1 MDEQRKNDLA
11 DIIGSLESRHK
22 HYAQVTERH
31 SNDEMARSFT
41 SAFNDFEYAIQVLR
55 AIRDD
60 RGFDMEDE
68 DE

>member
-1 MDEQRKNDLA
+1 MDEQRKQELA

-22 HYAQVTERH
+22 HYAQVEDRH
-31 SNDEMARSFT
+31 NADEMARSFT
-41 SAFNDFEYAIQVLR
+41 SAFNDFEYAIQILR
-55 AIRDD
+55 AIRDE

>member
-1 MDEQRKNDLA
+1 MDEQRKQELA

-22 HYAQVTERH
+22 HYAQVAERH
-31 SNDEMARSFT
+31 NAEEMTRAFT
-41 SAFNDFEYAIQVLR
+41 SAFNDFEYAIQILR
-55 AIRDD
+55 AIRDE

>member
-1 MDEQRKNDLA
+1 MDAQRKQELA
-11 DIIGSLESRHK
+11 DIIGSLESRQK
-22 HYAQVTERH
+22 HYAQVGERR
-31 SNDEMARSFT
+31 NQEEMARAFT
-41 SAFNDFEYAIQVLR
+41 SAFNDFEYAIQILR

>member
-1 MDEQRKNDLA
+1 MDEQRKQELA

-22 HYAQVTERH
+22 HYAQVEDRH
-31 SNDEMARSFT
+31 NQEEMGRTFT
-41 SAFNDFEYAIQVLR
+41 SAFNDFEYAIQILR

>member
-1 MDEQRKNDLA
+1 MDEQRKNELA
-11 DIIGSLESRHK
+11 DIIGSLESRLK
-22 HYAQVTERH
+22 HYALVAERH
-31 SNDEMARSFT
+31 NQEEMARGFS
-41 SAFNDFEYAIQVLR
+41 SAVNDFEYSIQILR

>member
-68 DE
+68 DD

>member
-1 MDEQRKNDLA
+1 MDEQRKTELA
-11 DIIGSLESRHK
+11 DIIGSLESRLK
-22 HYAQVTERH
+22 HYTQVSERQ
-31 SNDEMARSFT
+31 NADERARAFT
-41 SAFNDFEYAIQVLR
+41 SAFNDFEYSIQILR

>member
-1 MDEQRKNDLA
+1 MDEQRKTELG
-11 DIIGSLESRHK
+11 DIIGSLESRLK
-22 HYAQVTERH
+22 HYTQVSERQ
-31 SNDEMARSFT
+31 NPDERARAFT
-41 SAFNDFEYAIQVLR
+41 SAFNDFEYALQILR

>member
-1 MDEQRKNDLA
+1 MDEQRKQELA

-22 HYAQVTERH
+22 HYAQVEDRH
-31 SNDEMARSFT
+31 NQEEMGRAFT
-41 SAFNDFEYAIQVLR
+41 SAFNDFEYAIQILR
-55 AIRDD
+55 AIRDN

>member
-31 SNDEMARSFT
+31 SNEEMARSFT

-55 AIRDD
+55 AIRDE